1 MSVKSNPSTCFHAVG
16 SKSSDTTSR
25 AYLSYGAV
33 MRVMGD
39 GGVGIEV
46 FVDGPEDGSPV
57 LFMHGWPDSHDLWRH
72 QVAALSEAG
81 FRTIAPDLR
90 GFGASDK
97 PTNVD
102 DYALKSTVVDMLAVL
117 GALGID
123 KTAVVAHDWGAAAAW
138 GLAAFVPDKVDR
150 LAALSVGHPSAFRD
164 AGFEQRM
171 RSWYMLLFQFEGIA
185 EQYLLEGDGQLFF
198 DGHPD
203 GKQVRAAMSEPG
215 ALTASLGWYR
225 ANAHPRTL
233 VEGSMQLPNVTCPV
247 LGIWS
252 SNDIAL
258 TEAQMKN
265 SGQYVDGEWRYER
278 LDGPGHWM
286 QVEAADKVNEL
297 LLTFLRG

>member
-1 MSVKSNPSTCFHAVG
+1 
-16 SKSSDTTSR
+16 
-25 AYLSYGAV
+25 
-33 MRVMGD
+33 MRVEGD

-46 FVDGPEDGSPV
+46 WVDGPEDGTPV
-57 LFMHGWPDSHDLWRH
+57 LLMHGWPDTHDLWRN
-72 QVAALSEAG
+72 QVAALTAAG

-97 PTNVD
+97 PADVAA
-102 DYALKSTVVDMLAVL
+102 YALQHTVVDMLAVL

-123 KTAVVAHDWGAAAAW
+123 KANVVAHDWGAAAAW

-150 LAALSVGHPSAFRD
+150 LVALSVGHPLAFRA

-185 EQYLLEGDGQLFF
+185 EEWLLEGDGRMML
-198 DGHPD
+198 GVHPD
-203 GKQVRAAMSEPG
+203 GEALRSRLAEPG

-233 VEGSMQLPNVTCPV
+233 VGDPPAVPNVAAPV
-247 LGIWS
+247 LGVWS
-252 SNDIAL
+252 TGDIAL
-258 TEAQMKN
+258 TEAQMTA
-265 SGQYVDGEWRYER
+265 SQEYVDGPWRYER

-286 QVEAADKVNEL
+286 QLEAPDALNAL
-297 LLTFLRG
+297 LLAFLQS

>member
-1 MSVKSNPSTCFHAVG
+1 MWSV
-16 SKSSDTTSR
+16 R
-25 AYLSYGAV
+25 RIERYGPR
-33 MRVMGD
+33 MRVTGD

-46 FVDGPEDGSPV
+46 FVDGPEDGDPV

-72 QVAALSEAG
+72 QVDALSSAG

-90 GFGASDK
+90 GFGASDR
-97 PTNVD
+97 PTEVD
-102 DYALKSTVVDMLAVL
+102 AYALKHSVVDMLAVL

-123 KTAVVAHDWGAAAAW
+123 KTALVAHDWGAAAAW
-138 GLAAFVPDKVDR
+138 GLAAFVPDKVSKF
-150 LAALSVGHPSAFRD
+150 AALSVGHPSAFRA

-171 RSWYMLLFQFEGIA
+171 RSWYMLLFQFEDVA
-185 EQYLLEGDGQLFF
+185 EKYLLEGDGSIFF

-233 VEGSMQLPNVTCPV
+233 VEDPVQLPAVTCPT

-258 TEAQMKN
+258 TEAQMEG
-265 SGQYVDGEWRYER
+265 SQQFVDAPWRYER
-278 LDGPGHWM
+278 IDGAGHWM
-286 QVEAADKVNEL
+286 QLDATDRVNEL
-297 LLTFLRG
+297 LLAFLKRR